1 MANPLENVVT
11 VEGPGGAA
19 QTSDAHRDPS
29 KPPKITSVL
38 PGLSVNFD
46 TDSPN
51 TGYKPIDAIIKLK
64 IESPGGIVPPN
75 NQVCII
81 QFGSVWQDANNG
93 PLPPVV
99 LYSDEGNNDPPIWRI
114 RDVTADH
121 CAIVAAV
128 TIQIG
133 TVTRLRLACLPSN

>member
-1 MANPLENVVT
+1 MANPLENVVI
-11 VEGPGGAA
+11 VEGPGGIP
-19 QTSDAHRDPS
+19 QTGDPHRDPS

-38 PGLSVNFD
+38 PGLTVNFD

-51 TGYKPIDAIIKLK
+51 VGYKPIDATIKLK

-81 QFGSVWQDANNG
+81 QYGSLWTDANGG

-114 RDVTADH
+114 RDVGADH
-121 CAIVAAV
+121 FAVVAAV
-128 TIQIG
+128 TIQLG
-133 TVTRLRLACLPSN
+133 TTTRLRLVSLPSN